1 MRKPGSEPDAHI
13 RVGALIGRPDLDD
26 RAIRAAVVERLA
38 ADGREG
44 IDPDIVLDAARLGK
58 RKALAFLRKL
68 LLPPPAAAL
77 DMPVRPILRSQ
88 IRAAEGR

>member
-1 MRKPGSEPDAHI
+1 MRRPGSEPDADIHI
-13 RVGALIGRPDLDD
+13 GDLIGRPDLDD
-26 RAIRAAVVERLA
+26 VAVRAAVVERLN
-38 ADGREG
+38 ADGRET

-68 LLPPPAAAL
+68 VLPPPVERL

-88 IRAAEGR
+88 IRQAENR

>member
-1 MRKPGSEPDAHI
+1 MRKPGSQIH
-13 RVGALIGRPDLDD
+13 VGALIGRPDLDD
-26 RAIRAAVVERLA
+26 RTVRAAVVERLA

-68 LLPPPAAAL
+68 VLPPPAAAL

-88 IRAAEGR
+88 IRAAAGR